1 MLSMLNNLPSQLQII
16 FSLTDRCPKISTD
29 FRTWLDLHLCGFFSC
44 FYKMWCS
51 LQLLSE
57 PCRGSRKPLV
67 SFTVPARDRQ
77 AFRDFVHTNSPA
89 RPLAPS
95 HTHKQFCMAVL
106 LGLFTLSR
114 RPSVRQWNEWLFIL
128 EGWFNELDPQ
138 LLCVSTRNTET
149 RPSPFLTPYTRQGA
163 GTPWLHPVGRV
174 TQGARRRPSKG
185 FLLIY
190 KRHLAEAVH
199 GPFSCSTSPF
209 LLSSPITSP
218 P

>member
-1 MLSMLNNLPSQLQII
+1 MHRLQDLTVFAFVWVFFLVFTKCDVH
-16 FSLTDRCPKISTD
+16 FSCSANRVEAHESLWLASLYLLGTDR
-29 FRTWLDLHLCGFFSC
+29 
-44 FYKMWCS
+44 
-51 LQLLSE
+51 LSE
-57 PCRGSRKPLV
+57 TSYTQTPS
-67 SFTVPARDRQ
+67 TTAR
-77 AFRDFVHTNSPA
+77 
-89 RPLAPS
+89 S

-185 FLLIY
+185 SLLIY

-218 P
+218 PW